1 MKRILTLILRGAAA
15 GAALNSAICMLS
27 SYWLKLGYYAPCFA
41 GLEEMCGGEL
51 NAALA
56 QACAFALAG
65 AIIDAIVFVLRGRWK
80 HEPAA

>member
-1 MKRILTLILRGAAA
+1 MKRILTSILCGAAA
-15 GAALNSAICMLS
+15 GIALNCAICMIS

-56 QACAFALAG
+56 QACAFSLAG
-65 AIIDAIVFVLRGRWK
+65 AIIVAIISALRGRWK